1 MSLRQRGWS
10 HIRSFNK
17 GPSNWDIQVNLIV
30 TAEAE
35 FKALVTL
42 WHV

>member
-1 MSLRQRGWS
+1 MSLRQMGWS
-10 HIRSFNK
+10 HISSFNK
-17 GPSNWDIQVNLIV
+17 CPSNWDSLANLSV